1 MFSGIIES
9 LQQVRSCKQRDAV
22 IEIKIDRPD
31 FFDDVKLG
39 DSIACNG
46 VCLTVEA
53 FSEGLLTF
61 AVGPE
66 TLHVTG
72 WTLATLDQKWVN
84 LERSMA
90 LGDRVHGHLVAGHVD
105 ATGKV
110 LEVNDDGGTRFLKI
124 QFGPNMSPY
133 LWRKGSVAIDGV
145 SLTINKTEPDSFD
158 VLLIPETLKRT
169 NLGRLVVGDIVNLE
183 ADLLARGLLHNLENL
198 AALSSDKGHSS

>member
-105 ATGKV
+105 A
-110 LEVNDDGGTRFLKI
+110 
-124 QFGPNMSPY
+124 
-133 LWRKGSVAIDGV
+133 WA
-145 SLTINKTEPDSFD
+145 
-158 VLLIPETLKRT
+158 
-169 NLGRLVVGDIVNLE
+169 VNLAWAFVALRVVHSLVQSTANIVMLRFSIFMISWLVLIAMIVRE
-183 ADLLARGLLHNLENL
+183 ALVIF
-198 AALSSDKGHSS
+198 